1 MGVSME
7 PRSWPEPDSVV
18 ARAVRAKN
26 YGRQVPLPVAVRDR
40 LGELFP
46 DKEFAEAFGATGPA
60 GWSPGRLA
68 LVTVFQMAE
77 NLTDRQAAEAVRDR
91 LSWAY
96 ALGLELTDTGFDFT
110 VLSQFRTRV
119 VEHHLEEKVLDLLLA
134 RLTEQG
140 LVGAGGKQRTDS
152 THIVSAVR
160 DLNRLELAGESVR
173 AAVEA
178 LTVAA
183 PHWVADVLDVPG
195 WSRRYDTRIDTWRMP
210 SSATKRDQLALTY
223 ARDGFAL
230 LSAVYDPRSEPWLR
244 ELPAVQTLRT
254 VLLQNYTR
262 ATARGGREVVARRT
276 RTEDGGDGL
285 PPGHLRIASPYDL
298 DTRWSAKRDTFWN
311 GFKLHVSESCTD
323 APEKERTAPNLI
335 TNVAT
340 TASTV
345 PDTKAL
351 DAIHQ
356 QMQRR
361 GLLPGEHYLD
371 SGYPSA
377 DLIVAS
383 RRTYGIALI
392 TPVLLDQSRQAREN
406 AGFQADAFTIDWK
419 YQQVTCPQGQV
430 SSSWSPCT
438 QHGYPMIVVA
448 FTKPTCDPCPVR
460 GLCTTSR
467 RGFRQL
473 TLNPRPLTEALRT
486 ARSEQA
492 GRDWQDAYAL
502 RSGVEGT
509 IRQTL
514 AVTDSR
520 RARYRGLAKTHLE
533 HVHSAVAL
541 NLIRLNAWWN
551 GKPLDRRH
559 TSHLARLELSLAA

>member
-1 MGVSME
+1 
-7 PRSWPEPDSVV
+7 
-18 ARAVRAKN
+18 
-26 YGRQVPLPVAVRDR
+26 
-40 LGELFP
+40 
-46 DKEFAEAFGATGPA
+46 
-60 GWSPGRLA
+60 
-68 LVTVFQMAE
+68 
-77 NLTDRQAAEAVRDR
+77 
-91 LSWAY
+91 AY

-110 VLSQFRTRV
+110 VLSQFRTWV
-119 VEHHLEEKVLDLLLA
+119 VDHGLEEKVLDLLLV
-134 RLTEQG
+134 RLKEQG
-140 LVGAGGKQRTDS
+140 LVGSGGKQRTDS
-152 THIVSAVR
+152 THVISAVR

-183 PHWVADVLDVPG
+183 PRWVATVLDVPG

-210 SSATKRDQLALTY
+210 SSATKRDHLALTY

-230 LSAVYDPRSEPWLR
+230 LSAVYDPRCEPWLR

-262 ATARGGREVVARRT
+262 TTTRGGREVVARRAK
-276 RTEDGGDGL
+276 TEEGGDGL

-311 GFKLHVSESCTD
+311 GFKLHVSESCTN
-323 APEKERTAPNLI
+323 APEKERTTPNLI

-340 TASTV
+340 TVSTL
-345 PDTKAL
+345 PDTLAL
-351 DAIHQ
+351 DGIHQ
-356 QMQRR
+356 QLQSR

-377 DLIVAS
+377 NLIVKS
-383 RRTYGIALI
+383 RQTYGIALI

-406 AGFQADAFTIDWK
+406 AGFTADAFTIDWK
-419 YQQVTCPQGQV
+419 YQQVTCPRGQT

-438 QHGYPMIVVA
+438 QHGHPKIVVA
-448 FTKPTCDPCPVR
+448 FTKPTCHPCPVR
-460 GLCTTSR
+460 TLCTTSR
-467 RGFRQL
+467 RGSRQL

-486 ARSEQA
+486 ARAQQTD
-492 GRDWQDAYAL
+492 RDWQDTYAL
-502 RSGVEGT
+502 RAGVEGT
-509 IRQTL
+509 IRQAL
-514 AVTDSR
+514 AVTGSR
-520 RARYRGLAKTHLE
+520 RTRYRGLAKTHLE

-551 GKPLDRRH
+551 GHPLDRHH
-559 TSHLARLELSLAA
+559 TSHLARLELSLAS

>member
-1 MGVSME
+1 M
-7 PRSWPEPDSVV
+7 
-18 ARAVRAKN
+18 
-26 YGRQVPLPVAVRDR
+26 
-40 LGELFP
+40 
-46 DKEFAEAFGATGPA
+46 
-60 GWSPGRLA
+60 
-68 LVTVFQMAE
+68 
-77 NLTDRQAAEAVRDR
+77 
-91 LSWAY
+91 
-96 ALGLELTDTGFDFT
+96 
-110 VLSQFRTRV
+110 
-119 VEHHLEEKVLDLLLA
+119 
-134 RLTEQG
+134 
-140 LVGAGGKQRTDS
+140 
-152 THIVSAVR
+152 
-160 DLNRLELAGESVR
+160 
-173 AAVEA
+173 
-178 LTVAA
+178 
-183 PHWVADVLDVPG
+183 
-195 WSRRYDTRIDTWRMP
+195 
-210 SSATKRDQLALTY
+210 
-223 ARDGFAL
+223 
-230 LSAVYDPRSEPWLR
+230 
-244 ELPAVQTLRT
+244 
-254 VLLQNYTR
+254 
-262 ATARGGREVVARRT
+262 
-276 RTEDGGDGL
+276 
-285 PPGHLRIASPYDL
+285 
-298 DTRWSAKRDTFWN
+298 
-311 GFKLHVSESCTD
+311 SESCTD

-351 DAIHQ
+351 DGIHQ

-377 DLIVAS
+377 DLIVKS
-383 RRTYGIALI
+383 RQSYGIALI
-392 TPVLLDQSRQAREN
+392 TPVLLDQSRQARAN

-419 YQQVTCPQGQV
+419 YQQVTCPQGQT

-448 FTKPTCDPCPVR
+448 FTKPACGPCPVR
-460 GLCTTSR
+460 ELRTTSR

-473 TLNPRPLTEALRT
+473 TTLNPCPLTEALRT
-486 ARSEQA
+486 ARAEQA
-492 GRDWQDAYAL
+492 DRHWQDAYAL

-509 IRQTL
+509 IRQAL